1 MTSIAP
7 FYHDT
12 TSYDVM
18 NRFKDQAK
26 GKTYIISG
34 PSAGS
39 LSAAASRGLILD
51 SPKRVI
57 LVGRSQ
63 SKIQPVIDEL
73 TVEYSSVH
81 ISYIRVDLA
90 DNQAVYKGAQEI
102 KSLTD
107 EIHGL
112 INSAGIMAP
121 AKYHTSKDGIEMQF
135 ASNHVEHFLLTN
147 LLMPDIKKAQGVVTN
162 VASGAYQ
169 VADPDFEDNNFNDGK
184 TYNPWVAY
192 GRSKCANIAFT
203 VALAKRLI
211 GSGCAAFSVNP
222 GYVED
227 TPLQKNSG
235 ITSTDMAAGFNLA
248 AQRGVVA
255 TEISPRTIEQS
266 AATMILSVLDTKLRE
281 YSGAY
286 LEYCQVGKPKE
297 YATRVEI
304 AEQLWMISESLVGE
318 KF

>member
-1 MTSIAP
+1 MSVKISLERTI
-7 FYHDT
+7 FLTYLCE
-12 TSYDVM
+12 DV
-18 NRFKDQAK
+18 
-26 GKTYIISG
+26 ISG

-39 LSAAASRGLILD
+39 LGAAAYRRLIHD

-90 DNQAVYKGAQEI
+90 DNQSVYKGAQEI

-135 ASNHVEHFLLTN
+135 TSNHVEHFLLTN

-162 VASGAYQ
+162 VSSGAYQ
-169 VADPDFEDNNFNDGK
+169 VADPDFEDNNFN
-184 TYNPWVAY
+184 V
-192 GRSKCANIAFT
+192 RS
-203 VALAKRLI
+203 L
-211 GSGCAAFSVNP
+211 
-222 GYVED
+222 
-227 TPLQKNSG
+227 
-235 ITSTDMAAGFNLA
+235 
-248 AQRGVVA
+248 
-255 TEISPRTIEQS
+255 
-266 AATMILSVLDTKLRE
+266 
-281 YSGAY
+281 
-286 LEYCQVGKPKE
+286 
-297 YATRVEI
+297 
-304 AEQLWMISESLVGE
+304 
-318 KF
+318 